1 MHPQSRICFCISG
14 SGTATLSSSRSSLS
28 SIEEEEG
35 GDFSGLNSIMTM
47 NNRQGFLTRGQAA
60 TGVVANKPVPPSGY
74 FCTKMGAPPSR
85 PATLALS
92 KVISKPSASV
102 PTVPKSQTAGTE
114 PETTAKVKDNQV
126 KQTVQHGGTST
137 SGSSSGDGMV
147 MSSSS
152 RPVASCSVAKG
163 NIESQSKTTTGSS
176 VSDSLLKHMGS
187 AHMRSG
193 ATSGTGA
200 AAALSQ
206 QKSKSGGQML

>member
-1 MHPQSRICFCISG
+1 
-14 SGTATLSSSRSSLS
+14 
-28 SIEEEEG
+28 
-35 GDFSGLNSIMTM
+35 MTM

-60 TGVVANKPVPPSGY
+60 TGVVPNKPVPPSGY
-74 FCTKMGAPPSR
+74 FCTKMGTPPSR

-92 KVISKPSASV
+92 RVISKPSASV
-102 PTVPKSQTAGTE
+102 PTVPKSEAAGAE
-114 PETTAKVKDNQV
+114 PKTTVKVKDNQV
-126 KQTVQHGGTST
+126 QQTFQHGGTSS
-137 SGSSSGDGMV
+137 SGSSSGGGMV

-163 NIESQSKTTTGSS
+163 NTESQSTATTTGSS

-187 AHMRSG
+187 AHMRSM